1 MFWII
6 YLVLSALLVYLI
18 SRLFKNNLLKIIIF
32 NIFLSLF
39 MGIWFI
45 SPGSDEIAPIFSIL
59 LLEAS
64 IVDDNGITRLLR
76 PWFALFLFSLTA
88 SIIYWIS
95 NSKN

>member
-18 SRLFKNNLLKIIIF
+18 SRLFKNTFLKILIF
-32 NIFLSLF
+32 NTFFSLF

-76 PWFALFLFSLTA
+76 PLSALFLFSLTA

-95 NSKN
+95 KSKS